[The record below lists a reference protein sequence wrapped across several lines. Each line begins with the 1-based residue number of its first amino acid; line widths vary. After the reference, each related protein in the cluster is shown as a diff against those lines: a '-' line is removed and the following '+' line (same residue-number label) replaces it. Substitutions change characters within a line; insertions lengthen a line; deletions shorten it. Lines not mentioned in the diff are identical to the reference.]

1 MPTITLTVR
10 NKNNTG
16 LVMNSIEIL
25 ALYFYGIGI
34 TNKMGTVMDRSVI
47 DFYVKSAQKEIERYL
62 SIKLIKQV
70 MEERDD
76 FYRNEFNGRGFV
88 KTKYTVNKPLLLA
101 GYLGEF
107 MQISYPTAWLTSNLT
122 DGYGTARQMI
132 VVPNSNVSDFVT
144 SAAVY
149 GGSVI
154 PYLGLLNGDQIGNYW
169 KKRYITGW
177 GSEDIP
183 MELMNLVGKLASIG
197 VFNILGDIALGTAA
211 LASYSLSIDGLSQ
224 SISTT
229 NSATNAA
236 FGARILNY
244 QKEIKETLNKL
255 FSSYRGV
262 TFTSI

>member
-10 NKNNTG
+10 NKKNTG
-16 LVMNSIEIL
+16 LVMNSVELL

-47 DFYVKSAQKEIERYL
+47 DFYIKQAQNEIEKFL
-62 SIKLIKQV
+62 SIKLLKQV
-70 MEERDD
+70 QEDRDD
-76 FYRNEFNGRGFV
+76 FYRNEFNGKGFV
-88 KTKYTVNKPLLLA
+88 KTKYTVNTPLLLQ
-101 GYLGEF
+101 GYLGNF
-107 MQISYPTAWLTSNLT
+107 MQINYPTAWLTANKT
-122 DGYGTARQMI
+122 DGYGSARQMI

-154 PYLGLLNGDQIGNYW
+154 PYLGILNGDQIGNYW

-177 GSEDIP
+177 SCEDIP
-183 MELMNLVGKLASIG
+183 AVIMGIIGKFASIG

-236 FGARILNY
+236 YGARILNY
-244 QKEIKETLNKL
+244 QKEVKETLDKL
-255 FSSYRGV
+255 FTSFRGV